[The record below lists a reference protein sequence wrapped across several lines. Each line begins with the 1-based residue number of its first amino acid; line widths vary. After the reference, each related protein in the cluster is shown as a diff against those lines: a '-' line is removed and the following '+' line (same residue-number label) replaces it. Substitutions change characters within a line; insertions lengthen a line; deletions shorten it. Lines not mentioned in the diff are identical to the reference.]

1 MGHHTLIMWGSGAGT
16 YAKAAKQGFKNH
28 NMQNQKAAALNAKS
42 TPPAKAPAKA
52 PAIPTT
58 LAQADM
64 VAVAHAAHGL
74 GTAIAAYHGGQC
86 PVVAK
91 TQVPAMA
98 AAMVRTYVA
107 KYGATAVVTP
117 TGIPTTWGS
126 KGKPGGKRH
135 TIVQAILA
143 GGSLTKVWAI
153 SRANGA
159 SYGGLADLVVAI
171 WQGVV
176 TLSHK

>member
-1 MGHHTLIMWGSGAGT
+1 
-16 YAKAAKQGFKNH
+16 
-28 NMQNQKAAALNAKS
+28 
-42 TPPAKAPAKA
+42 
-52 PAIPTT
+52 
-58 LAQADM
+58 M